1 MVSVLHLSLIG
12 FLLFFVAIIQAKSSL
27 ETSNDVKENKSPISN
42 KQLYELYK
50 MIRADP
56 RYESVSN
63 KDIVSYIYRNV
74 VLGNGDDIDFIKSKY
89 QQRPPHYQQDAVQVE

>member
-1 MVSVLHLSLIG
+1 
-12 FLLFFVAIIQAKSSL
+12 
-27 ETSNDVKENKSPISN
+27 
-42 KQLYELYK
+42 